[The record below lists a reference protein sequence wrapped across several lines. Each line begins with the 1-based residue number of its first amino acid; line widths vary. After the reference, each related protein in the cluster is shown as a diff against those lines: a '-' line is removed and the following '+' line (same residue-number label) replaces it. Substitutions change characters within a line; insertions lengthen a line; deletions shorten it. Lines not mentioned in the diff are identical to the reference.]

1 MRSRKINKDIRIIL
15 TYHSMK
21 GISMNLEM
29 SETLF
34 KIEMLAILKDP
45 DFVSV
50 AGYEKDGHVKRSKAT
65 TNFHRR

>member
-34 KIEMLAILKDP
+34 KIGMLAILKDP
-45 DFVSV
+45 GFVSV